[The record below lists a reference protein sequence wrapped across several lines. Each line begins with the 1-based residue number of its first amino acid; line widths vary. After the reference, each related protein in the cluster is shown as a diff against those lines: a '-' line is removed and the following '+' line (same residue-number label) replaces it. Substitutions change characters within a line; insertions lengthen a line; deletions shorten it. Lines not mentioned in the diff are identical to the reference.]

1 MTDVETAV
9 ANGAPASDVLR
20 SRFIIQNGTP
30 TRPTVDTTFEGS
42 SFASG
47 VLGIGS
53 RKRRKRTNLEA
64 NQRAALDV
72 YFEQNPHPS
81 NDDIRSIEGV

>member
-1 MTDVETAV
+1 MQ
-9 ANGAPASDVLR
+9 S
-20 SRFIIQNGTP
+20 GTP
-30 TRPTVDTTFEGS
+30 TSNRPTVSTSFEGS
-42 SFASG
+42 SFTSG

-64 NQRAALDV
+64 NQRAALDA

-81 NDDIRSIEGV
+81 NDDIRSIAATLALNREVCLA